1 MLKLALALMIGAV
14 VWLVACEI
22 YRGRVSA
29 SDKVSFHFKWIG
41 IVGMLVLGGLGAL
54 LFHLY
59 R

>member
-14 VWLVACEI
+14 VWLVLCEI

-29 SDKVSFHFKWIG
+29 SDKVAFHFKWIG
-41 IVGMLVLGGLGAL
+41 VVGMLVLGGLGAL
-54 LFHLY
+54 LYNIY